1 MNRLITNGL
10 IKHAK
15 RAPVV
20 LGALLAATLT
30 AAAAGELPEDTTAQS
45 ATQGTD
51 QNTLRSEM
59 REGAGRAVEETRD
72 RIADDLALR
81 LLGERSRERVVAG
94 TDTGKRG

>member
-1 MNRLITNGL
+1 MNRLITNGTL
-10 IKHAK
+10 KHAK

-30 AAAAGELPEDTTAQS
+30 AAAAGELPGDTTAHG
-45 ATQGTD
+45 ARQGAD
-51 QNTLRSEM
+51 QDTLRSEM

-81 LLGERSRERVVAG
+81 LLGERARERVVAG